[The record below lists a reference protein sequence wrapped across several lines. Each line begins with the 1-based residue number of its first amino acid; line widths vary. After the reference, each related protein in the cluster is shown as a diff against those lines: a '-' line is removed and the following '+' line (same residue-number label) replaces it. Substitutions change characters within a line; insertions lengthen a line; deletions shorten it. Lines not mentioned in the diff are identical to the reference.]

1 MPRVASSLSTEQNSS
16 LTRALFPLPAEM
28 PKDGRGGDFSTL
40 VNASL
45 PIGCPYVCAAV
56 YFIDAAGKYRLKVVF
71 EHEHDDASFTFRSTS
86 IMFKNKRRDAVGEQA
101 WLDTL
106 NVDYWAER
114 CPQLTG
120 PGVEVDG
127 AGADSFAG
135 ADDMEVDSFAGAAR
149 LERIAE
155 AAATVSPTATSSSNE
170 ATVSTDKKFS
180 PKRPRIEEE
189 EDPDDAQPSSSPL
202 SPALLI
208 TSPPSPPSSSGPSS
222 TGEWFRF
229 LRFLFISLKH
239 AAFSALHPSMPTRP
253 RVFHPRS
260 TTVHLLCLWLIPLSV
275 RITLYCIRIS
285 PCCRRAVLPPCRGRN
300 DRKEGGGLVRI
311 TCTNYEL
318 IGVRL

>member
-1 MPRVASSLSTEQNSS
+1 MLRAVLS
-16 LTRALFPLPAEM
+16 LTTRSLFSLPAEM

-45 PIGCPYVCAAV
+45 PIGSPFVCGAV
-56 YFIDAAGKYRLKVVF
+56 YFNDAKGKYRLKVLF
-71 EHEHDDASFTFRSTS
+71 EREHDDASFTFLSTS

-135 ADDMEVDSFAGAAR
+135 ADDMEVDSSPGQKAR
-149 LERIAE
+149 LQLLHQ
-155 AAATVSPTATSSSNE
+155 
-170 ATVSTDKKFS
+170 
-180 PKRPRIEEE
+180 
-189 EDPDDAQPSSSPL
+189 DPDDAQRSASPV
-202 SPALLI
+202 SPALHI
-208 TSPPSPPSSSGPSS
+208 TSPPSPPSSSGPTS

-239 AAFSALHPSMPTRP
+239 GAFSALHPSMPTRP
-253 RVFHPRS
+253 RVFHLRS
-260 TTVHLLCLWLIPLSV
+260 PAVHLLCL
-275 RITLYCIRIS
+275 
-285 PCCRRAVLPPCRGRN
+285 
-300 DRKEGGGLVRI
+300 
-311 TCTNYEL
+311 
-318 IGVRL
+318 